1 MKKIFDRMQALN
13 LINTYSNKLDDN
25 LQDIKQEFQNI

>member
-1 MKKIFDRMQALN
+1 MQALN

-25 LQDIKQEFQNI
+25 LQDTKQEFRNILNKNI